1 MKSATI
7 RLYQQLHTWTGIVAG
22 FALFIAFYAGAITV
36 FHEDIA
42 VWQSPATRNA
52 PIERID
58 DAGQRIAA
66 FHATHPELKGQFA
79 MMLPSHHDPALT
91 AWWFDA
97 GTGAWQHRAL
107 AQIEQGRPPA
117 PQADLAELVNELHFS
132 LGLPVAGI
140 WLMGI
145 VSLLYGLALVSG
157 LLVHLPLLAK
167 DLFALRPGRNLK
179 RFWQDAHNVIGVLS
193 LPFHLMFA
201 VTGAVFCLY
210 GVVFALFNYGVTEG
224 KLATEFEPATSAVV
238 TRPLAGQPAAMLDP
252 VTLLARV
259 RTVAPDMEANWLRY
273 INYGDRNATVEVR
286 GASPDTLGPYGGVG
300 VDMVSGEVLKSE
312 VPGQRT
318 VNQAV
323 LGDTYGLHFG
333 SFGGRLVQWLYF
345 VLGLAG
351 AFLFYSGNLLW
362 IEARRKRQA
371 PAQQLKTWRMAQA
384 TVGVCIGSCAA
395 VSAAFVATMVA
406 HAFGADPAV
415 WARVA
420 CFASFALLLLWSFLR
435 PPARAAFEL
444 LSVAALL
451 SALIPLS
458 NGIATGDHLFV
469 TAVRG
474 EWVVFG
480 IDAMGLGLAAGFAA
494 LARATRRRARDGQA
508 NSVWAGAAPPAM
520 A

>member
-42 VWQSPATRNA
+42 VWQSPAARHA
-52 PIERID
+52 PIEGIA

-66 FHATHPELKGQFA
+66 FHAAHPELKGQFA

-97 GTGAWQHRAL
+97 GSGEWRHQPL
-107 AQIEQGRPPA
+107 AQIEQGRQPA

-140 WLMGI
+140 WLMGV
-145 VSLLYGLALVSG
+145 VSLLYGLALISG
-157 LLVHLPLLAK
+157 LIVHLPLLLK
-167 DLFALRPGRNLK
+167 DLYALRPGKNLK

-193 LPFHLMFA
+193 LPFHLLFA
-201 VTGAVFCLY
+201 ITGAVFSLY
-210 GVVFALFNYGVTEG
+210 GTVFALFNYGVTDG
-224 KLATEFEPATSAVV
+224 RLASEFEPATSAVV

-252 VTLLARV
+252 AALLARV
-259 RTVAPDMEANWLRY
+259 HAVAPAMEANWLRY
-273 INYGDRNATVEVR
+273 INYGDRNATVEIR

-300 VDMVSGEVLKSE
+300 LDMVSGDVLKLE

-323 LGDTYGLHFG
+323 LGGMYGVHFG

-345 VLGLAG
+345 ALGLAG

-362 IEARRKRQA
+362 IEARRKRQS
-371 PAQQLKTWRMAQA
+371 PAQPLRARRMAQA

-395 VSAAFVATMVA
+395 ISAAFVASMAAT
-406 HAFGADPAV
+406 AFGADPAW

-420 CFASFALLLLWSFLR
+420 CFGGFALLLGWAFCR
-435 PPARAAFEL
+435 PPARAANEL
-444 LSVAALL
+444 LLVAALL
-451 SALIPLS
+451 SALIPVA
-458 NGIATGDHLFV
+458 NAIATGDQLL
-469 TAVRG
+469 ASAARG
-474 EWVVFG
+474 DWAVFG
-480 IDAMGLGLAAGFAA
+480 VDAMGLVLAAGFAA
-494 LARATRRRARDGQA
+494 LARASRRRARYGQA
-508 NSVWAGAAPPAM
+508 NSVWTATV
-520 A
+520 